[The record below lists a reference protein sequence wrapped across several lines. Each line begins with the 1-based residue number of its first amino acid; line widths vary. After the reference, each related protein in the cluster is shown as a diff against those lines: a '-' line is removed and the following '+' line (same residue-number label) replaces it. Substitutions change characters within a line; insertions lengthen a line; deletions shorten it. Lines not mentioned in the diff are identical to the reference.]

1 MPAQRMR
8 DLLEIHS
15 AIPPIEER
23 PLATFSR
30 FSARRERQSLKGGL
44 LFACG
49 MVQCANTFFFGES
62 QMTPEEQAQL
72 GLNGFFAYKGF
83 SVRPGPATMKRIGN
97 KSRPTIQYWTA
108 RPDRGTQATDAGTVG
123 AIKAWID
130 KQTKK

>member
-1 MPAQRMR
+1 MPTPSRGACHPAARNK
-8 DLLEIHS
+8 
-15 AIPPIEER
+15 A
-23 PLATFSR
+23 AFFSP
-30 FSARRERQSLKGGL
+30 A
-44 LFACG
+44 AWYN
-49 MVQCANTFFFGES
+49 VQTHFLGES

-97 KSRPTIQYWTA
+97 KSRATIQYWTA